1 MLWRSNMPLVNI
13 VCICYDTCFV
23 SIRNGCAWDE
33 IKSNQMKQNY
43 ISQITRSRLLVVVH
57 LNGMRLIEIN
67 LINVFKGKW
76 IQIRWKWH
84 HDVCLSDT
92 LHLCCACRGHPLF
105 LTIIFWSA
113 HPKMVKCAHG
123 IWLMANAKRML
134 NFHKCILAFRYELN
148 WLALHRLRNEFTR
161 NNSIIWTFSGLS
173 YVELWWYSALL

>member
-1 MLWRSNMPLVNI
+1 MKWNR
-13 VCICYDTCFV
+13 
-23 SIRNGCAWDE
+23 
-33 IKSNQMKQNY
+33 IKWNK
-43 ISQITRSRLLVVVH
+43 IARSRLLVVVQ

-67 LINVFKGKW
+67 LIYVFKGKW

-92 LHLCCACRGHPLF
+92 LHLCCAYRGHPLF

-134 NFHKCILAFRYELN
+134 NFHKCIPAFRYELN
-148 WLALHRLRNEFTR
+148 RLALHRLCNEFTC
-161 NNSIIWTFSGLS
+161 NNSIIWTFFRLIICRIVMIFGSS
-173 YVELWWYSALL
+173 VTDTMPKFSWWIHSVWK